1 MIWVAVI
8 IYCIVSIFAFMYIR
22 KRNKENSLE
31 SFDKYTVLVLI
42 LIAPLAIALLPIWL
56 PYTMVKQ
63 RKIKKQTK
71 VWRDEHNHRMKEY
84 KSRTII
90 GGAEGIGI
98 GTESLIIYKCKKCGY
113 SLRSAPEG
121 FFKISNSVYYN
132 FKCKKCKTIVSL
144 CSKDISEM
152 SYVLY
157 CPKCEDSHCLTFWN
171 PIEGRCP
178 KCHGMMEEQL
188 NVSAGNVV

>member
-8 IYCIVSIFAFMYIR
+8 TYCIVSIFAFMYIR
-22 KRNKENSLE
+22 RRNKERSLE

-42 LIAPLAIALLPIWL
+42 LIAPLAIALLTIWL
-56 PYTMVKQ
+56 PYILVKQ
-63 RKIKKQTK
+63 RKLTR
-71 VWRDEHNHRMKEY
+71 VRRDEHNNKMKEY

-90 GGAEGIGI
+90 GGAGGIGNAA
-98 GTESLIIYKCKKCGY
+98 ESLIIYKCKKCGY

-121 FFKISNSVYYN
+121 FFKLSNSVYYN

-152 SYVLY
+152 SLY
-157 CPKCEDSHCLTFWN
+157 CPKCEDYHCLSFWN

-178 KCHGMMEEQL
+178 KCHGMMEETTVFIKNQ
-188 NVSAGNVV
+188 